1 MDISKASAIEIL
13 DKIDEID
20 AAGNLVT
27 VLGGFSKILAIR
39 TFTVELGAADKF
51 GNPVITVSDHLYNE
65 FAPKILNWKA

>member
-1 MDISKASAIEIL
+1 MDISKASALELL

-20 AAGNLVT
+20 ADGNLIS

-39 TFTVELGAADKF
+39 TFTVELSSADKQ

-65 FAPKILNWKA
+65 FAPKILNWQV

>member
-1 MDISKASAIEIL
+1 MDISKASALELL

-20 AAGNLVT
+20 AAGSLIS

-39 TFTVELGAADKF
+39 TFTVELSSADKY

-65 FAPKILNWKA
+65 FAPKILNWQV